1 MPDPSD
7 DVSTDDERQFGDV
20 GTRCLI
26 DNDQVRVWELRLDP
40 GASSD
45 LHHHT
50 HDYVMVQVDGDRI
63 AADFEPDSGGTFA
76 GATQLDGAVEPGAAI
91 YARAGGKERAVNI
104 GQQAFHEVIVEVK
117 APRRPGVRA
126 VQHVSFNVVD
136 FEAALPFYT
145 DVLGLMAVPRPDFGF
160 PGAWLDT
167 GNGVQIHL
175 IEDPSFVAPSG
186 PHLAFETDDIAA
198 EVARLRELGIEV
210 TDPFEL
216 NGMRQAFFHDPSG
229 NQFELNQ
236 PPRP

>member
-1 MPDPSD
+1 MPEP
-7 DVSTDDERQFGDV
+7 TDDLDERPFGDV

-40 GASSD
+40 GQSSD

-76 GATQLDGAVEPGAAI
+76 GAAHLDGDVAPGVAI
-91 YARAGGKERAVNI
+91 YATAGGMERAVNV
-104 GQQAFHEVIVEVK
+104 GEQPFHEVIVEVK
-117 APRRPGVRA
+117 TPRRPGIRP

-136 FEAALPFYT
+136 VDAALPFYT
-145 DVLGLMAVPRPDFGF
+145 EVLGLLPVPRPDFGL

-175 IEDPSFVAPSG
+175 IEDTSFEAPNG
-186 PHLAFETDDIAA
+186 PHLAFETDDIDA
-198 EVARLRELGIEV
+198 EVARLRDLGVEV
-210 TDPFEL
+210 TDPFDL
-216 NGMRQAFFHDPSG
+216 GGVRQAFFHDPSG

-236 PPRP
+236 PPGS